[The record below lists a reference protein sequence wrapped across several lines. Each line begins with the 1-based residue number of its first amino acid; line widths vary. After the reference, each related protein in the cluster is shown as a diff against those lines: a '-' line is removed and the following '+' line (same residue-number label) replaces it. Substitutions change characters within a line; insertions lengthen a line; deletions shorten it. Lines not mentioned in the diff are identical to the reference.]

1 MTTEHHGAASD
12 PRVLEAL
19 RQVVDPELG
28 INIVDLG
35 LVYGSE
41 VRDGQVHVAM
51 TMTTPACPMEELL
64 MEMVHAAIL
73 RGLPEERSVEVD
85 LVWEPA
91 WKPEMMSPSAKA
103 QLGRTE
109 G

>member
-1 MTTEHHGAASD
+1 MATEQQGSSSD
-12 PRVLEAL
+12 PRIMEAL

-41 VRDGQVHVAM
+41 LRDGQVHVTM

-64 MEMVHAAIL
+64 MEMVHSAIL
-73 RGLPEERSVEVD
+73 RELSEARSVDVN
-85 LVWEPA
+85 LVWDPP
-91 WKPEMMSPSAKA
+91 WKPDMMSPAAKA
-103 QLGRTE
+103 QLGRT
-109 G
+109 